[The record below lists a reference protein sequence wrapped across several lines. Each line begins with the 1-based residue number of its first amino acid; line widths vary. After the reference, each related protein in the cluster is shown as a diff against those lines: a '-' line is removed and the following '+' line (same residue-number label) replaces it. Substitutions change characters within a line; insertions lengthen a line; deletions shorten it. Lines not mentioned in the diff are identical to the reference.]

1 MKNSKFSRRKF
12 INSAAA
18 SVGVMILPGFIKAA
32 EKKKG
37 KSDMVAPAYIRN
49 MITNSPNERINIA
62 VVGISGQRKNVRG
75 MINGRGMV
83 HINTYA
89 EIPNVAVTT
98 ICDVDERLFPNV
110 VATVEKF
117 FGAKPK
123 TEFDFRRLLD
133 DKDIDVISIATPD
146 HWHALMTVWACQAG
160 KDVYVEKPVSWCIW
174 EGRKMV
180 EAARKYNRIVQSGIC
195 YRSSKAVKEGIKF
208 VHDGKLGKVY
218 MAKGITYRY
227 RVSIGKVP
235 DSPIPEGVH
244 WDLFLGPAPY
254 RPFNENRYIYQW
266 HWFWDT
272 GTTEFGNNGIYRMDT
287 LRWALNKNSHP
298 VKIHCTGGKYAR
310 DDDQEV
316 PNILVEVCE
325 YPDGVIIQNEVRSL
339 CTNPEGLPDSG
350 DCFLYSDQGWMTFS
364 SNGYK
369 TYFGEKNEPGPAKS
383 DSDFPKEELSNGWK
397 NFIDCVRSRK
407 REELDNDILEGHL
420 SASIGHLGVI
430 SYRTGRKLAFN
441 PEIEKFV
448 NDKEADGYLKR
459 DSYRKPY
466 IMPEVV

>member
-1 MKNSKFSRRKF
+1 MKRKDFIRR
-12 INSAAA
+12 SALAA
-18 SVGVMILPGFIKAA
+18 GTIFT
-32 EKKKG
+32 
-37 KSDMVAPAYIRN
+37 APAYLRN
-49 MITNSPNERINIA
+49 MISDSPNERINIA
-62 VVGISGQRKNVRG
+62 VIGISGQRKNVRG

-110 VATVEKF
+110 VSAVEKH

-123 TEFDFRRLLD
+123 TEVDFRKLLD
-133 DKDIDVISIATPD
+133 NKEIDVISIATPD

-160 KDVYVEKPVSWCIW
+160 KDVYVEKPVSYNVS

-208 VHDGKLGKVY
+208 VHEGKMGKIY

-227 RVSIGKVP
+227 RVSIEKVP
-235 DSPIPEGVH
+235 DTPVPEGVH

-254 RPFNENRYIYQW
+254 RPFNENRYIYNW

-272 GTTEFGNNGIYRMDT
+272 STTEFGNNGIYRMDT
-287 LRWALNKNSHP
+287 IRWALNKNSHP
-298 VKIHCTGGKYAR
+298 VKIHCTGGKFAR

-316 PNILVEVCE
+316 PNILVEICE
-325 YPDGVIIQNEVRSL
+325 YDDGVIVQNEVRSL
-339 CTNPEGLPDSG
+339 PTNPEGLPDSG
-350 DCFLYSDQGWMTFS
+350 DCFLYSDLGWITFS
-364 SNGYK
+364 GNGYK
-369 TYFGEKNEPGPAKS
+369 TYFGPKNEPGPSKS
-383 DSDFPKEELSNGWK
+383 DTDFPKEELSNGWK

-420 SASIGHLGVI
+420 SAAIGHLGVI
-430 SYRTGRKLAFN
+430 SYRTGRKLTFD
-441 PEIEKFV
+441 PRKEKFV
-448 NDKEADGYLKR
+448 NDPEADKYLKR
-459 DSYRKPY
+459 NYREPY
-466 IMPEVV
+466 KMPENV